1 MRLIDN
7 AAAAGMGVDG
17 GAVVLGVAG
26 FGCVDA
32 LDGFTDCFWSEE
44 APIVVVGVF
53 GPVEAAWAIGARVN
67 KITRIRRTRVY
78 RSMGRFL
85 SYEVEMEFLMVLYP
99 RAVGLLMAQD
109 AE

>member
-32 LDGFTDCFWSEE
+32 LDGFTGCFWSEE

-53 GPVEAAWAIGARVN
+53 GPVEAAWAIGATVN

-78 RSMGRFL
+78 RGMRRFL
-85 SYEVEMEFLMVLYP
+85 SYEVEVNVPIVSYP
-99 RAVGLLMAQD
+99 RVFG
-109 AE
+109 